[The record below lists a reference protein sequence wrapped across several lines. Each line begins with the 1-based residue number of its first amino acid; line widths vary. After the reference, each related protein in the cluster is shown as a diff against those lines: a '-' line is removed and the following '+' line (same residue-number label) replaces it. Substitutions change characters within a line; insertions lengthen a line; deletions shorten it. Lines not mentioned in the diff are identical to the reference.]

1 LNDELKNAIKAYDEN
16 NFEVAFC
23 IFKRLAEL
31 DIAEAQ
37 CYLATMYQCGLGVK
51 ENGMEAIKL
60 YISMAEKN
68 IKEGKLSGI
77 ACNNL
82 ATIYTTGLPD
92 VSPDKAKAKKYKI
105 KAIELGFTNI

>member
-1 LNDELKNAIKAYDEN
+1 LNDELINAVKAYDES
-16 NFEVAFC
+16 NFEIAFGL
-23 IFKRLAEL
+23 FKRLAEL

-60 YISMAEKN
+60 YRTVAKRN
-68 IKEGKLSGI
+68 IKKGSLSGI
-77 ACNNL
+77 AYNNL

-92 VSPDKAKAKKYKI
+92 IPPDESKAKKYKN